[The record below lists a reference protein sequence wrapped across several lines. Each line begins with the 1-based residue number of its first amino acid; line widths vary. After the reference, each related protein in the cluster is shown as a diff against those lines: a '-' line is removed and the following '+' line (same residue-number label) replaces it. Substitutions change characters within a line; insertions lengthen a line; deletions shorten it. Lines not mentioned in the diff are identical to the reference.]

1 MFILDIEHFADWRH
15 HARELL
21 RRGVKPESIAW
32 QSPEQLALG
41 FAAAADNYLSLPL
54 QRRQLMIPRQFL
66 SLAEAVACFR
76 DPQRWALLYSIAW
89 RLLFEDRD
97 LLSVKVDKQV
107 AQLFSMHKAV
117 ARDKHKMKAFV
128 RFRKLA
134 GAEHFV
140 AWFEPQ
146 HLILAAVA
154 PFFVRRFTAM
164 NWSIL
169 TPEACAHWDRQELVF
184 TEGTQRDPG
193 PEDDLETLWL
203 EYYRHIFN
211 PARLKLKAMQAEMPK
226 KYWVNLPEA
235 PLIAEL
241 SRSAH
246 CRTEKMIENGA
257 SPTWEKTAK
266 STYVQNMQR
275 NLQRQRKQH

>member
-1 MFILDIEHFADWRH
+1 MFILDIAHFADWRH

-140 AWFEPQ
+140 AWFDPGGCGAVFRAPLHRHELVHTDTGSLRALGPPGVGVHRGNTARPGTGRRSGNAVAGILPAYLQPRPPETEGHAGGDAEKILGQPAGGAFDCRIEPQ
-146 HLILAAVA
+146 RSL
-154 PFFVRRFTAM
+154 
-164 NWSIL
+164 SY
-169 TPEACAHWDRQELVF
+169 
-184 TEGTQRDPG
+184 G
-193 PEDDLETLWL
+193 EDD
-203 EYYRHIFN
+203 
-211 PARLKLKAMQAEMPK
+211 
-226 KYWVNLPEA
+226 
-235 PLIAEL
+235 
-241 SRSAH
+241 
-246 CRTEKMIENGA
+246 
-257 SPTWEKTAK
+257 
-266 STYVQNMQR
+266 
-275 NLQRQRKQH
+275 